1 MIVQFA
7 TVQLWS
13 AIIGTRP
20 GVLLPQDTS
29 SPGNP
34 VLGKRKRD
42 NTFQS
47 DLPKQISLKNLPDSV
62 YYGDFR
68 NLKGRPE
75 GADGTKFFMHGDYR
89 LAYCPIAQITAFAFH
104 DGAFANTDLTLEL
117 IWRLRVSRGI
127 PSLPL
132 RWKPEVLNVP
142 FLRCI
147 ERTPYGY
154 GLDGSL
160 PMTYDSNRHALK
172 ELGRDA
178 RFEDDVGQYN
188 FRRWTANEVNT

>member
-47 DLPKQISLKNLPDSV
+47 
-62 YYGDFR
+62 
-68 NLKGRPE
+68 RPE

-188 FRRWTANEVNT
+188 FRRWTANEVNSMLHAERDMMDPCSLL